1 MLSVALDDIKK
12 NGGTSLKKYYISI
25 SLLMTIIVLVFD
37 QVSKWLITISMK
49 VGDSYEI
56 ILTFKYYIHRNNSA
70 AWGILS
76 GKCYFFYI
84 ITIIILIVLVIFYIK
99 EAQFNLFMQVAI
111 SLLFAG
117 ALGNFIDRV
126 LHGEVVDFIDTN
138 IFGYDFPI
146 FNIAD
151 SSLTI
156 GVIFVIIAL
165 IKDAIINKK
174 EV

>member
-1 MLSVALDDIKK
+1 MK
-12 NGGTSLKKYYISI
+12 KKYYIGL
-25 SLLMTIIVLVFD
+25 SLIVAIVILIID
-37 QVSKWLITISMK
+37 QLTKKIITATMNI
-49 VGDSYEI
+49 GDSYEVI
-56 ILTFKYYIHRNNSA
+56 PHFLNITSHRNNGA

-76 GKCYFFYI
+76 GKMGFFYI
-84 ITIIILIVLVIFYIK
+84 ITLVILVVLVLFYIK
-99 EAQFNLFMQVAI
+99 EAKYNLFMQVAI
-111 SLLFAG
+111 TLLFAG

-126 LHGEVVDFIDTN
+126 FNGEVVDFIDTN

-165 IKDAIINKK
+165 LKDTTKK
-174 EV
+174 N

>member
-1 MLSVALDDIKK
+1 MK
-12 NGGTSLKKYYISI
+12 KKYYIGL
-25 SLLMTIIVLVFD
+25 SLIVAIVILIID
-37 QVSKWLITISMK
+37 QLTKKIITATMNI
-49 VGDSYEI
+49 GDSYEVI
-56 ILTFKYYIHRNNSA
+56 PHFLNITSHRNNGA

-76 GKCYFFYI
+76 GKMGFFYI
-84 ITIIILIVLVIFYIK
+84 ITLIILAVLIIFYIK
-99 EAQFNLFMQVAI
+99 ETKYNAFMQVAI

-117 ALGNFIDRV
+117 ALGNFIDR
-126 LHGEVVDFIDTN
+126 LFNGEVVDFIDTN

-165 IKDAIINKK
+165 VKDTTKK
-174 EV
+174 E